1 MDQFL
6 NWLNQSSLKIF
17 MVLSIPLTI
26 YMVFY
31 IRFKMKDKHRSLV
44 LILLYLFSF
53 LVVSKF
59 SYDMYKEINFTDVK
73 NDRYQ
78 LVIKKLEDIRES
90 QRAHKTIKGVFQN
103 NWDNLVKFIENDSF
117 TITQRRDSSIVDE
130 ILTKRYGGVKTF
142 KDIVIV
148 DTLGFI
154 SVKDSLFGNDSRY
167 KDMMY
172 VPFAEDETTKFVLN
186 SGFINQNNIEIP
198 VFEVKV
204 KKSVILYD
212 QPQDLILKENDV
224 KSVDGVNGP
233 EIRIGSMTEV
243 NDNGNWPKNYS
254 K

>member
-1 MDQFL
+1 M
-6 NWLNQSSLKIF
+6 
-17 MVLSIPLTI
+17 
-26 YMVFY
+26 
-31 IRFKMKDKHRSLV
+31 
-44 LILLYLFSF
+44 ILYN
-53 LVVSKF
+53 
-59 SYDMYKEINFTDVK
+59 Y
-73 NDRYQ
+73 
-78 LVIKKLEDIRES
+78 
-90 QRAHKTIKGVFQN
+90 
-103 NWDNLVKFIENDSF
+103 
-117 TITQRRDSSIVDE
+117 QRRDSSIADE

-142 KDIVIV
+142 KDIAIV